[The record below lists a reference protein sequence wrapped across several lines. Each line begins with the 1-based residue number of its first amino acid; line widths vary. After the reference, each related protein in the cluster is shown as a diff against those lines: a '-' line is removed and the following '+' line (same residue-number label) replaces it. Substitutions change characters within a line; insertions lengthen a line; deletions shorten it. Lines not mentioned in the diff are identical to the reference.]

1 MQHIKQPP
9 NRMSENTQS
18 YQPYSNKPGECI
30 VKGSK
35 GGSYLGLRIE
45 SISFP
50 LTISALQAGI
60 CLCLMNGEE
69 PKEILISDSKIG
81 GIENWKSHFNLH
93 IQIVEKVHLK
103 HLIEEVI
110 TDQQSLSLDLT
121 RDSIFSPI
129 SHDEFELSHMIP
141 KLEKAYKQRNQ
152 NLPIFTKKQMD
163 KVAAKLRQLC
173 SYSICEESN
182 FPVSAM
188 IWTEQ
193 GLVPGVN
200 VEFKDWEN
208 GLCAERTALAS
219 ALRYSPKNIYGLF
232 VHAEQG
238 DLSTPCGACRQV
250 LNEHMPYAKLYS
262 LHKDGSWSE
271 YSIHELLPHAF
282 SSNVLSKTIE

>member
-81 GIENWKSHFNLH
+81 GIENWKSHFDLH

-103 HLIEEVI
+103 HLIEEVV

>member
-1 MQHIKQPP
+1 MPHIKQPLS
-9 NRMSENTQS
+9 RMNENKRS
-18 YQPYSNKPGECI
+18 YQPYSNKPGECVI
-30 VKGSK
+30 KGSK

-69 PKEILISDSKIG
+69 PQEIIISDSNIG
-81 GIENWKSHFNLH
+81 GIEKWKTLLDVH

-103 HLIEEVI
+103 QLIEEVVS
-110 TDQQSLSLDLT
+110 QQSLNLDLT

-129 SHDEFELSHMIP
+129 SHDYLELSHMVP
-141 KLEKAYKQRNQ
+141 ELEKALQQRNQ

-173 SYSICEESN
+173 SYAICEESN

-193 GLVPGVN
+193 GFFPGVN
-200 VEFKDWEN
+200 VEFRDWEN

-250 LNEHMPYAKLYS
+250 LNEHMPYARLYS

>member
-81 GIENWKSHFNLH
+81 GIENWKSHFDLH
-93 IQIVEKVHLK
+93 IQIVEKVHLQ
-103 HLIEEVI
+103 HLIEEVV

>member
-1 MQHIKQPP
+1 
-9 NRMSENTQS
+9 
-18 YQPYSNKPGECI
+18 
-30 VKGSK
+30 
-35 GGSYLGLRIE
+35 
-45 SISFP
+45 
-50 LTISALQAGI
+50 
-60 CLCLMNGEE
+60 NGEE
-69 PKEILISDSKIG
+69 PQEIIISDSNIG
-81 GIENWKSHFNLH
+81 GIEIWKSHFDVP
-93 IQIVEKVHLK
+93 IQIVEKVHLQQ
-103 HLIEEVI
+103 LIEEVVK
-110 TDQQSLSLDLT
+110 QQSLNLDLT

-129 SHDEFELSHMIP
+129 SHDELELSQMVP
-141 KLEKAYKQRNQ
+141 ELEKALQQRNQ
-152 NLPIFTKKQMD
+152 NLPIFTKKQID
-163 KVAAKLRQLC
+163 KIAAKLRQLC
-173 SYSICEESN
+173 SYSICAESN

-193 GLVPGVN
+193 GLFPGVN
-200 VEFKDWEN
+200 VEFSEWEN

-282 SSNVLSKTIE
+282 SSNVLSKIIE

>member
-81 GIENWKSHFNLH
+81 GIENWKSHFDLH

>member
-1 MQHIKQPP
+1 MPHIKQPLS
-9 NRMSENTQS
+9 RMNVNKRS
-18 YQPYSNKPGECI
+18 YQPYSNKPGECV

-69 PKEILISDSKIG
+69 PQEIIISDSNIG
-81 GIENWKSHFNLH
+81 GIEKWKTLFDVH
-93 IQIVEKVHLK
+93 IQIVEKVHVQQ
-103 HLIEEVI
+103 LIEEVVK
-110 TDQQSLSLDLT
+110 QQSLNLDLT

-129 SHDEFELSHMIP
+129 SDDELELSHMVP
-141 KLEKAYKQRNQ
+141 ELEKALQQRNQ

-163 KVAAKLRQLC
+163 KVAAKLSQLC
-173 SYSICEESN
+173 SYAICEESN

-193 GLVPGVN
+193 GFFPGVN
-200 VEFKDWEN
+200 VEFRDWEN
-208 GLCAERTALAS
+208 GLCAERTALVS
-219 ALRYSPKNIYGLF
+219 ALRFSPKHIYGLF

-250 LNEHMPYAKLYS
+250 LNEHMPYARLYS

>member
-1 MQHIKQPP
+1 MPHTKQPLS
-9 NRMSENTQS
+9 RMNEKTRS
-18 YQPYSNKPGECI
+18 YQPYSNKPGEC
-30 VKGSK
+30 VVQGSK
-35 GGSYLGLRIE
+35 GGTYLGLRIE

-69 PKEILISDSKIG
+69 PQEIIISDYNIG
-81 GIENWKSHFNLH
+81 GIEKWKSHFDVH
-93 IQIVEKVHLK
+93 IQIVEKVHLQQ
-103 HLIEEVI
+103 LIERVV
-110 TDQQSLSLDLT
+110 TDQHSLNSNHSS
-121 RDSIFSPI
+121 DSMFSPI
-129 SHDEFELSHMIP
+129 SHDEFELSQLVP
-141 KLEKAYKQRNQ
+141 ELEKALQQRNQ

-193 GLVPGVN
+193 GLFPGVN
-200 VEFKDWEN
+200 VEFRDWQN

-219 ALRYSPKNIYGLF
+219 AFRYAPKHIFGIF
-232 VHAEQG
+232 VHAQQG

-250 LNEHMPYAKLYS
+250 LNEHMPNAKLYS
-262 LHKDGSWSE
+262 LHKDSSWSE

-282 SSNVLSKTIE
+282 SSNLLSKTIE